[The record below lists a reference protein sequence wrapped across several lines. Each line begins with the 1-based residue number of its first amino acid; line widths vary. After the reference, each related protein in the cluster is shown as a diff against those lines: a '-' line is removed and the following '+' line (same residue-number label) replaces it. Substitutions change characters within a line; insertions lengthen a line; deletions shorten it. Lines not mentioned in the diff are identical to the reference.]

1 MSNDLRRTLTL
12 KDSIS
17 MVAGNMIGCG
27 IFLVSA
33 ETARIVKSAW
43 LLLVVW
49 IVAGLV
55 SLVGA
60 LAYGELAANI
70 TDEGGQYMYLKKIYN
85 DITAFSYGW
94 TLFFV
99 IQTGS
104 IAAIC
109 LAFAKFSG
117 VLFQTT
123 SALFSFT
130 DPVIS
135 STHYILT
142 FGSFHVSTVQIIA
155 LCVCVILTYIN
166 SKGVEYGVFMQNL
179 FTVTKILSLIA
190 IIVCGIFF
198 GLNWDAIHAN
208 FPKGCAT
215 FHWAD
220 MKLVASAT
228 VGALFAAITWNNLTF
243 IAGEIKEPEKNI
255 PKAMVYGVGMVV
267 ILYLLINA
275 VYVYTIPIGAIAG
288 AHEDIVAQAVMGSIF
303 GKVGEVVIAVIIMI
317 SAFGCAN
324 GMILTGS
331 RVYYKMAKDRLFFRS
346 LAAIN
351 RRTKVPVNSLW
362 MQSGWVCC
370 LILFVGNYS
379 RLLEFV
385 IYINLIFFAIT
396 TIGVFIYRKKFPDE
410 PKILRVN
417 NFFPIAFILST
428 SYIVVCLTLTRPQYT
443 LPGLLITLA
452 GLPVYY
458 FWNKAKQKAV
468 ITKSLN
474 KEEEKVII

>member
-1 MSNDLRRTLTL
+1 MSNDLKRTLSL
-12 KDSIS
+12 QDSIS

-33 ETARIVKSAW
+33 ETARLVKSAW

-117 VLFQTT
+117 VLVPMVTKFL
-123 SALFSFT
+123 AIK

-135 STHYILT
+135 STHYVLSL
-142 FGSFHVSTVQIIA
+142 GAYHLSTVQIIA
-155 LCVCVILTYIN
+155 VVVCMIITYIN
-166 SKGVEYGVFMQNL
+166 SRGVEYGVFMQNL

-198 GLNWDAIHAN
+198 GLNWPVIHAN
-208 FPKGCAT
+208 FPKGCTA
-215 FHWAD
+215 FHWSD
-220 MKLVASAT
+220 IKLVASAT

-255 PKAMVYGVGMVV
+255 PKAMVYGVGLVV
-267 ILYLLINA
+267 ILYLMINA
-275 VYVYTIPIGAIAG
+275 VYVYTIPLDSIAH
-288 AHEDIVAQAVMGSIF
+288 AHEDIVAQAVMGSMF
-303 GKVGEVVIAVIIMI
+303 GKIGEVVIAVIIMI

-346 LAAIN
+346 LAVIN
-351 RRTKVPVNSLW
+351 RKTKVPVNSLW
-362 MQSGWVCC
+362 MQSAWVCC
-370 LILFVGNYS
+370 LILFCGNYS
-379 RLLEFV
+379 RMLEFV

-396 TIGVFIYRKKFPDE
+396 TLGVFIYRKKFPDE
-410 PKILRVN
+410 PKVLRVN

-428 SYIVVCLTLTRPQYT
+428 SYIVVCLTVARPQYT

-458 FWNKAKQKAV
+458 FWNKTKQQK
-468 ITKSLN
+468 IIKNLK
-474 KEEEKVII
+474 KEEETAII

>member
-1 MSNDLRRTLTL
+1 MSNDLKRTLSL
-12 KDSIS
+12 QDSIS

-33 ETARIVKSAW
+33 ETARIVKSSW
-43 LLLVVW
+43 LLLIVW

-117 VLFQTT
+117 VLTPFVTKFL
-123 SALFSFT
+123 AIK

-135 STHYILT
+135 STHYILSL
-142 FGSFHVSTVQIIA
+142 GSYHLSTVQVVALAVCIA
-155 LCVCVILTYIN
+155 ITYIN
-166 SKGVEYGVFMQNL
+166 SRGVEYGVFMQNL
-179 FTVTKILSLIA
+179 FTVTKILSLVA

-198 GLNWDAIHAN
+198 GMNWDVIHAN

-215 FHWAD
+215 FHWSD
-220 MKLVASAT
+220 LKLVASAT

-255 PKAMVYGVGMVV
+255 PKAMVYGVGLVV
-267 ILYLLINA
+267 VLYLMINA
-275 VYVYTIPIGAIAG
+275 VYVYTIPIDAIAN

-303 GKVGEVVIAVIIMI
+303 GKIGEVIIAVIIMI

-346 LAAIN
+346 LAVIN
-351 RRTKVPVNSLW
+351 RKTKVPVNSLW

-370 LILFVGNYS
+370 LILFCGNYS

-385 IYINLIFFAIT
+385 IYINLIFFAVT
-396 TIGVFIYRKKFPDE
+396 TFGIFIYRKKFPDE

-417 NFFPIAFILST
+417 NFFPVAFILST
-428 SYIVVCLTLTRPQYT
+428 TYIVLCLTISRPQYT

-458 FWNKAKQKAV
+458 FWNKSKQQKNV
-468 ITKSLN
+468 KNLK
-474 KEEEKVII
+474 KEEETAII